1 MSSAFIPG
9 VAECIEL
16 LGGRCDVAGNCK
28 AIPAGKAGQREKAL
42 AAKVQQ
48 TMTVGFGAWREDD
61 ELRNLCQT
69 AIMLLD

>member
-28 AIPAGKAGQREKAL
+28 AIPVDGRESRPKREGFSGQGA
-42 AAKVQQ
+42 
-48 TMTVGFGAWREDD
+48 TDYDSGFRRMAR
-61 ELRNLCQT
+61 R
-69 AIMLLD
+69 